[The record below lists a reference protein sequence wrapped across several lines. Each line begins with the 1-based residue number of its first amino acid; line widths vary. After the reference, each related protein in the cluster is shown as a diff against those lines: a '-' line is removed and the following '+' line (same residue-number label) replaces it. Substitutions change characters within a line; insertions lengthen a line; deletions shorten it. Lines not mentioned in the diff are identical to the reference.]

1 MDGPKLLD
9 QFKTLNSN
17 TQKLGE
23 LIQQAIDDGLCE
35 NARTVSNNE
44 DGTYNNDEGI
54 PDNEV
59 VMPNN
64 DEVMPNKAVTSPL
77 DSQVVTIKS
86 GFESSNN
93 EATIGDIKKLLRE
106 KNNQLKK
113 NNKNLTSNKY
123 SILMDKINKA
133 KTAEEVQQ
141 ILNENY
147 AVTFKNGKVMGG
159 RTKKG
164 KNKTKRKRTRR
175 RTRK

>member
-23 LIQQAIDDGLCE
+23 LIHQAIDDGLCK
-35 NARTVSNNE
+35 NAKTVSNNDE
-44 DGTYNNDEGI
+44 VMPNNDE
-54 PDNEV
+54 

-64 DEVMPNKAVTSPL
+64 DEVMPNKAETAPL

-93 EATIGDIKKLLRE
+93 EAIIGDIKKLLKE

-133 KTAEEVQQ
+133 KTAEEVQEVLDNN
-141 ILNENY
+141 IG
-147 AVTFKNGKVMGG
+147 VSFKNGKVMGG
-159 RTKKG
+159 RTKRV
-164 KNKTKRKRTRR
+164 KNKTTRKVKMTKRR
-175 RTRK
+175 RRK

>member
-23 LIQQAIDDGLCE
+23 LIHQAIDDGLCK
-35 NARTVSNNE
+35 NAKTVSNN
-44 DGTYNNDEGI
+44 DE
-54 PDNEV
+54 

-64 DEVMPNKAVTSPL
+64 DEVMPNKAETAPL

-93 EATIGDIKKLLRE
+93 EAIIGDIKKLLKE

-123 SILMDKINKA
+123 SILMDKINKT

-141 ILNENY
+141 LLNENY
-147 AVTFKNGKVMGG
+147 AVTFKNEKMWGKPNNIL
-159 RTKKG
+159 KSYE
-164 KNKTKRKRTRR
+164 
-175 RTRK
+175 